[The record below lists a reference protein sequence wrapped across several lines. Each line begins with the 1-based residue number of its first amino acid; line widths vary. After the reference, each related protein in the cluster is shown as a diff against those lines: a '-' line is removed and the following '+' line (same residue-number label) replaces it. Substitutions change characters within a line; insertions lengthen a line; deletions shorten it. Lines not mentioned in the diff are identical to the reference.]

1 MKAVSRG
8 QALEISARVATQV
21 NWDELDAERLQREV
35 IQLSA
40 EDFRQRF
47 TAFLQNGGR
56 VNVGTT
62 LPIPRSQPF
71 NPAEFIGKGWTIWR
85 GPADGNGLKGEEEQD
100 KRSLALTEVDVNS
113 ITLDATLN
121 AGETRITG
129 EERLR
134 WLAAKNAVR
143 MDAGI
148 FQTLWNNKNLIPE
161 RLKEKTA
168 GNTTYIF
175 VDGTTLRSPDGNR
188 YSLYFYWYA
197 DYREWYWNYYWQ
209 GNNRDADNPSAL
221 LAS

>member
-56 VNVGTT
+56 VNVGTI
-62 LPIPRSQPF
+62 LPIPRTQPF

-85 GPADGNGLKGEEEQD
+85 GPADGNGLEGEEEQD
-100 KRSLALTEVDVNS
+100 KRSLALTEIDVNS

-121 AGETRITG
+121 TGEKYITG
-129 EERLR
+129 KERLHR
-134 WLAAKNAVR
+134 LMAKNAVR

-148 FQTLWNNKNLIPE
+148 FQTLWNDKHMIPE
-161 RLKEKTA
+161 RLKEKTN

-175 VDGTTLRSPDGNR
+175 VDGTTLRSPSGYR
-188 YSLYFYWYA
+188 YSLYFCWDGGGRGWCWYC
-197 DYREWYWNYYWQ
+197 YWQ
-209 GNNRDADNPSAL
+209 GFRRNADNPSVL